1 MKLKKMVLKDR
12 DIFHVHTSRCG
23 HAELV
28 SDESYVTEAL
38 DLGAGG
44 IWFTDHAPF
53 PGDPFRGRMKYS
65 ELEEYIDTL
74 TLLKKKYN
82 GFVHVGLEI
91 EYFPSYDESGYYKKL
106 SNDNRIECLLLGQ
119 HMAEVGENE
128 YTFSWSDERMN
139 AEEYKALG
147 DAIVCGINSGYFN
160 AVAHPDR
167 AFRHCSTWTGDMSA
181 LSQSI
186 VECAVRKAVPLEINF
201 SSMKNQHQYWPEF
214 WAIAREAKQITGLDA
229 HSIDEL
235 RRNYSYQNELLQ
247 KMQQLD
253 SRASEHREI
262 VEEYLADHSPST
274 ISMDIPFNL
283 RAYSAYI
290 DKHNIRSPEEIPDD
304 VLATFFRDE
313 SKQ

>member
-1 MKLKKMVLKDR
+1 MILKDH

-28 SDESYVTEAL
+28 SDESYVIEAL
-38 DLGAGG
+38 DLGASG

-53 PGDPFRGRMKYS
+53 PGNPFRSRMKFS
-65 ELEEYIDTL
+65 ELEYYLES
-74 TLLKKKYN
+74 LLRLKQKYN
-82 GFVHVGLEI
+82 GYVHIGLEA
-91 EYFPSYDESGYYKKL
+91 EYFPSYDQSGYYRKL
-106 SNDNRIECLLLGQ
+106 SQDPRIECMLLGQ
-119 HMAEVGENE
+119 HMAEAGEDE
-128 YTFSWSDERMN
+128 YSFSWSDEKLN

-147 DAIVCGINSGYFN
+147 NAIVCGINSGYFH

-167 AFRHCSTWTGDMSA
+167 IFRRCRTWTEDMSD
-181 LSQSI
+181 LSRSI
-186 VECAVRKAVPLEINF
+186 VECAMRKAVPLEINI
-201 SSMKNQHQYWPEF
+201 SSMKNAHQYWPEF
-214 WAIAREAKQITGLDA
+214 WKIAEEAKQITGLDA
-229 HSIDEL
+229 HSIDEM

-274 ISMDIPFNL
+274 ISTDIPFNL
-283 RAYSAYI
+283 RGYSAYI
-290 DKHNIRSPEEIPDD
+290 DKHNIHSPEEIPDD